1 MSPFEVVAVLVAGA
15 AAGAINALVGAGTLI
30 TFSTLV
36 ALGLP
41 PLTANVSNTVGIVA
55 GSVSGALGYRDRLV
69 GQGRRLAALLP
80 ASLVGAVIGAL
91 LLLRLPPAAFRA
103 IVPAL
108 ILLSVVLVVLQPRI
122 RRRVAAGRAAA
133 PARDPGGEPG
143 RDLAGD
149 PAGGP
154 SPDPS
159 PDLSPDLGTE
169 PSPEP
174 SPGPS
179 SDPGPPGGPDPG
191 RVGPG
196 SWLAVLGTGVY
207 GGYFGAAQGVLLLG
221 VLGTWVDHDLQRV
234 NAIKNVLAGATNALA
249 AALFIVLADVDWEVA
264 GLILVGSLVGG
275 WVGARVGTRLPEP
288 VLRAVIV
295 VVGLVAVAILVV
307 R

>member
-1 MSPFEVVAVLVAGA
+1 MSAPEVLAVLVAGA

-55 GSVSGALGYRDRLV
+55 GSVTGALGYRDRLA
-69 GQGRRLAALLP
+69 GQGPRLKVLLP
-80 ASLVGAVIGAL
+80 ASLGGAVVGAL
-91 LLLRLPPAAFRA
+91 LLLVLPAAAFRA
-103 IVPAL
+103 IVPVL

-122 RRRVAAGRAAA
+122 RRHVAASRPDQGEGPAA
-133 PARDPGGEPG
+133 DPGT
-143 RDLAGD
+143 
-149 PAGGP
+149 GP
-154 SPDPS
+154 
-159 PDLSPDLGTE
+159 
-169 PSPEP
+169 
-174 SPGPS
+174 
-179 SDPGPPGGPDPG
+179 
-191 RVGPG
+191 VGVG
-196 SWLAVLGTGVY
+196 SWVAVLGTGVY

-249 AALFIVLADVDWEVA
+249 AVMFIALAHIDWEVA

-275 WVGARVGTRLPEP
+275 WVGARVGTRLPEA

-295 VVGLVAVAILVV
+295 VVGLVAVAILVL

>member
-1 MSPFEVVAVLVAGA
+1 LSTPAALAVLLAGV

-36 ALGLP
+36 ALGVP

-55 GSVSGALGYRDRLV
+55 GSVSGAFGYRERLV
-69 GQGRRLAALLP
+69 GQGPRLRVLLP

-91 LLLRLPPAAFRA
+91 LLLVLPAAAFRA

-122 RRRVAAGRAAA
+122 RRHVAADRPETDDAGRPIGA
-133 PARDPGGEPG
+133 
-143 RDLAGD
+143 
-149 PAGGP
+149 
-154 SPDPS
+154 
-159 PDLSPDLGTE
+159 
-169 PSPEP
+169 
-174 SPGPS
+174 
-179 SDPGPPGGPDPG
+179 
-191 RVGPG
+191 G

-249 AALFIVLADVDWEVA
+249 AVLFIVLADIDWLVA
-264 GLILVGSLVGG
+264 GLILVGSLFGG
-275 WVGARVGTRLPEP
+275 WLGARVGTRLPEP

-295 VVGLVAVAILVV
+295 VVGLVAVAILVL

>member
-1 MSPFEVVAVLVAGA
+1 VSPFEALAVLAAGA

-36 ALGLP
+36 AIGLP

-55 GSVSGALGYRDRLV
+55 GSVTGALGYRDRLV
-69 GQGRRLAALLP
+69 GQARRLTVLLP
-80 ASLVGAVIGAL
+80 ASLVGAAIGAL
-91 LLLRLPPAAFRA
+91 LLLVLPPAAFRA

-122 RRRVAAGRAAA
+122 RRRVAGSRPAGA
-133 PARDPGGEPG
+133 DPGT
-143 RDLAGD
+143 
-149 PAGGP
+149 GP
-154 SPDPS
+154 
-159 PDLSPDLGTE
+159 
-169 PSPEP
+169 
-174 SPGPS
+174 
-179 SDPGPPGGPDPG
+179 
-191 RVGPG
+191 VGVG

-249 AALFIVLADVDWEVA
+249 AAIFIVLADVDWAVA
-264 GLILVGSLVGG
+264 GLILLGSLLGG

-288 VLRAVIV
+288 VLRTVIV
-295 VVGLVAVAILVV
+295 VVGLLAVAILAT